1 MVFWDEQMTQAL
13 PNRIKLGKVSILKG
27 KVDKP
32 LSQVSLRHFPKE
44 LEGD

>member
-32 LSQVSLRHFPKE
+32 IQSGQSETFSERT
-44 LEGD
+44 GR